1 MIFNCEIEILFFF
14 LCYLENESIEEL
26 EEEQISGK
34 KKVITI
40 PLRFKPIELQ
50 RGSAN
55 SRFGQRR
62 GGNRYRANR
71 DEQPRSTSPNQGQPS
86 PSSQQYDDQQSSYRG
101 GPRGGGRGDQR
112 RSNRGSRQG
121 RSNADPNAP
130 ALDNPDD
137 FPTLP
142 KQ

>member
-1 MIFNCEIEILFFF
+1 MID
-14 LCYLENESIEEL
+14 LENESGEDL
-26 EEEQISGK
+26 EEEQMSGK

-62 GGNRYRANR
+62 GGGNRFRA
-71 DEQPRSTSPNQGQPS
+71 DQARSTSPNQGQAS
-86 PSSQQYDDQQSSYRG
+86 PAASQQYDEQPNSYRG
-101 GPRGGGRGDQR
+101 GARGGGRGGDQR

-130 ALDNPDD
+130 ALDNPED

>member
-1 MIFNCEIEILFFF
+1 MF
-14 LCYLENESIEEL
+14 LENESGEEL
-26 EEEQISGK
+26 EEEQAIGK
-34 KKVITI
+34 KKLITI

-62 GGNRYRANR
+62 GGNRFRTNR
-71 DEQPRSTSPNQGQPS
+71 DEQPRSTSPSQGQQS
-86 PSSQQYDDQQSSYRG
+86 PSSQPYDDQSSYRG